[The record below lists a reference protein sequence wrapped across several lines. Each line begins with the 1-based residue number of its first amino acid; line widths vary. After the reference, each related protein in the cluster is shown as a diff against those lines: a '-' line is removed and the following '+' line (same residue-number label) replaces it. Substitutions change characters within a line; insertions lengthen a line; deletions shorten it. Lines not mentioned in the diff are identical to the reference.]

1 MGMWY
6 IYFERKIIMP
16 PWLIVL
22 IIVLGVYVLI
32 IITNVIFVLSFYT
45 IMKKHEKAI
54 RIILKS
60 KHDSLSNLVKL
71 MKSSWN
77 LIVDEESIHLLDET
91 SKELK
96 NKDFILTC
104 DETKKKL
111 SYIKTN
117 LTSVCDEVEEVKN
130 NDDYILIVENVDQLD
145 SVYRSNVIMH
155 NADVLGYNYW
165 VRFLPFRYFWL
176 LIRIKQKGFIS

>member
-1 MGMWY
+1 M
-6 IYFERKIIMP
+6 E

-22 IIVLGVYVLI
+22 IVVIGIYLLLV
-32 IITNVIFVLSFYT
+32 ITNIIFVLSFFT

-60 KHDSLSNLVKL
+60 KYDSLNNLVKL
-71 MKSSWN
+71 LKTKWN
-77 LIVDEESIHLLDET
+77 LEVDIENIHLLDEVA
-91 SKELK
+91 KVLQR
-96 NKDFILTC
+96 KDFILDC

-117 LTSVCDEVEEVKN
+117 LSSFCDENEEVKN
-130 NDDYILIVENVDQLD
+130 SDDYILIIESVEQLD
-145 SVYRSNVIMH
+145 SVYRSNVIMY